1 MLHHRRVREKLRWLP
16 FTIGYKKGPLLMS
29 RLRRWW
35 VLARHPHADIRIHPT
50 CYLGPGF
57 SLHITGPGTFEAGA
71 YSQFRRGFRAEIDG
85 KGRIRFGE
93 GCVCTYDVLIQCSTS
108 IEFGDRVMLGQ
119 AAFLADGNHRF
130 RDLDKPMLS
139 QGYDYKPL
147 RLENDVA
154 VTSKCSVIADIGERS
169 FIGANS
175 VVSRPIPAFCVAV
188 GAPAKVIDYFG
199 PPGEEPAEMLERL
212 SSPRNP

>member
-1 MLHHRRVREKLRWLP
+1 MREKLRWLP
-16 FTIGYKKGPLLMS
+16 FSLGYKHGPKLMS

-35 VLARHPHADIRIHPT
+35 VMARHPHAHIRIDPS

-57 SLHITGPGTFEAGA
+57 SLHITGSGTFEAGR
-71 YSQFRRGFRAEIDG
+71 YSQFRRNFRAEIEG
-85 KGRIRFGE
+85 NGRIAFGE

-119 AAFLADGNHRF
+119 SCFMADGNHRF

-139 QGYDYKPL
+139 QGYDFKPV
-147 RLENDVA
+147 RLDDDVA
-154 VTSKCSVIADIGERS
+154 VTSKCTVLADIGERS
-169 FIGANS
+169 YIGANS

-188 GAPAKVIDYFG
+188 GAPARVVDYFG
-199 PPGEEPAEMLERL
+199 PAGQEPPEFLERVRARAENGEG
-212 SSPRNP
+212 S